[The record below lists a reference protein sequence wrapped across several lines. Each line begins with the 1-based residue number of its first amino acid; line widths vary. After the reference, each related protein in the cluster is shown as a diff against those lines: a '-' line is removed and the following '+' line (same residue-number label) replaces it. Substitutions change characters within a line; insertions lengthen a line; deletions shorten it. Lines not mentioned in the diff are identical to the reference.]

1 MDLTFKQSFKHPVRL
16 EELDGYRMAR
26 SRSESSISRNE
37 SSPQFFS
44 EHDIC
49 SIIGGEIVTELP
61 NTGQE
66 HEMRISGKAEI
77 Q

>member
-1 MDLTFKQSFKHPVRL
+1 MT
-16 EELDGYRMAR
+16 R
-26 SRSESSISRNE
+26 SRSESSIPGNE
-37 SSPQFFS
+37 SSSQFFS

-77 Q
+77 QQIADRLVSTMYRDDSLQC